1 MGADTSAAAKG
12 KPRYRAVIVGC
23 GKIGALFESEAKRA
37 KPASHAGA
45 VIQNPKTV
53 LAALVDTNPKNL
65 AAAGQM
71 FPHAARYSS
80 LSACL
85 KNERPDIVV
94 ISTPPAGRARLVRAC
109 VQSGVKMIVCEK
121 PLAANVREGR
131 LIGKVLAGS
140 RTAFVLNYQRRFSP
154 LFKRVREDIKRG
166 AIGRLE
172 QITCYYSNGLFN
184 NGGHIIDALR
194 YIVAERIVSVQ
205 ATQNTKNTTHP
216 KGDSNV
222 DALLTTAGGITVALQ
237 SFDQRA
243 YAIHDIHIMGTK
255 GAITLTDFG
264 QHGIWRFAGPS
275 KFAGIRALS
284 AARTREHKEPLSAT
298 RDALLQAIRCFEG
311 NVRPESGVESGIAA
325 LCILEA
331 LKKSANAGGNRVRVQ
346 Y

>member
-1 MGADTSAAAKG
+1 MGADTSAAAK
-12 KPRYRAVIVGC
+12 KRPRYRAVIVGC
-23 GKIGALFESEAKRA
+23 GKIGALFESEAKRE

-45 VIQNPKTV
+45 VVQNPKTV
-53 LAALVDTNPKNL
+53 LAALVDTSRRNL
-65 AAAGQM
+65 AIAGRM
-71 FPHAARYSS
+71 FPRAARYSS
-80 LSACL
+80 LAQCL

-94 ISTPPAGRARLVRAC
+94 ISTPPAGRVRLVRAC
-109 VQSGVKMIVCEK
+109 VQSGVKIIVCEK
-121 PLAANVREGR
+121 PLAGSVREGHG
-131 LIGKVLAGS
+131 IGKVLAGS

-194 YIVAERIVSVQ
+194 YIVTERIVSVQ
-205 ATQNTKNTTHP
+205 ATKNTKNTTHP
-216 KGDSNV
+216 RGDSNV
-222 DALLTTAGGITVALQ
+222 DALLMTAGGITVALQ

-264 QHGIWRFAGPS
+264 QHGMWRSVGPS
-275 KFAGIRALS
+275 KFAGIRELS
-284 AARTREHKEPLSAT
+284 AVRAREQKEPLSAT
-298 RDALLQAIRCFEG
+298 RGALLQAIRCFEH

-325 LCILEA
+325 LSVLEA
-331 LKKSANAGGNRVRVQ
+331 LKKSAAAGGKKVRVQ